1 MPSAFLLYE
10 SCVQNPELAVKLLR
24 GIHSASP
31 RILAEDFCGTAA
43 LSRAW
48 VRAIENSRA
57 IAADI
62 DPAPLKRAKAEI
74 AKLRGKLRGKVGG
87 KVRGK
92 SLAPAAKA
100 VGILRADVL
109 TSAPLARTRAD
120 VLFVG
125 NFSIGEIHDRA
136 TLVRYLA
143 RSRKRL
149 FKGGVFVCDI
159 YSGESAFRVGTTQ
172 REHILADGTRVKYTW
187 EQRSAD
193 PFTARV
199 ENALHF
205 RVFKGSELVR
215 DLRDAFVYR
224 WRLWSIPELRD
235 AMFEAGFD
243 RVDVYAQLPDAED
256 SEGNVYA
263 SPVDDPAELGPSF
276 IVCVAARTTSQK
288 AAGPGVRPRPAKR
301 SARR

>member
-1 MPSAFLLYE
+1 MPTAFALYE
-10 SCVQNPELAVKLLR
+10 SCVQNPDLAVKLLR
-24 GIHSASP
+24 GIHAASP

-48 VRAIENSRA
+48 ARAIPGARA

-62 DPAPLKRAKAEI
+62 DPAPLKRAKANI
-74 AKLRGKLRGKVGG
+74 AKGRNAASRLSVAKR
-87 KVRGK
+87 VR
-92 SLAPAAKA
+92 
-100 VGILRADVL
+100 ILRANVL
-109 TSAPLARTRAD
+109 TSVPLAKLRAD

-143 RSRKRL
+143 RSRNRL
-149 FKGGVFVCDI
+149 LPGGVFVCDI
-159 YSGESAFRVGTTQ
+159 YAGESAFREGTTQ
-172 REHILADGTRVKYTW
+172 REHILSDATRVKYTW

-205 RVFKGSELVR
+205 RVFKGTELVQ
-215 DLRDAFVYR
+215 DLRDAFVYH

-235 AMFEAGFD
+235 AMLEAGFD

-256 SEGNVYA
+256 SDGNVYA
-263 SPVDDPAELGPSF
+263 SPVEDPAELGPSF
-276 IVCVAARTTSQK
+276 IVCVAARSTSKK
-288 AAGPGVRPRPAKR
+288 AAGPGVHPRPAIR
-301 SARR
+301 PARR

>member
-1 MPSAFLLYE
+1 MPSAFFLYE

-24 GIHSASP
+24 GIHADSP

-48 VRAIENSRA
+48 ARAIPDARA

-62 DPAPLKRAKAEI
+62 DPAPLKRAKSEI
-74 AKLRGKLRGKVGG
+74 AKSRPAIGKR
-87 KVRGK
+87 VR
-92 SLAPAAKA
+92 
-100 VGILRADVL
+100 ILRANVL
-109 TSAPLARTRAD
+109 TSAPLAKLRAD

-143 RSRKRL
+143 RSRNRL
-149 FKGGVFVCDI
+149 LPSGVFVCDI
-159 YSGESAFRVGTTQ
+159 YAGESAFREGTTQ
-172 REHILADGTRVKYTW
+172 REHILAGGTRVKYTW
-187 EQRSAD
+187 EQRTAD
-193 PFTARV
+193 PFTGLV

-205 RVFKGSELVR
+205 RVFKGSELVQ
-215 DLRDAFVYR
+215 DLRDAFVYH

-235 AMFEAGFD
+235 AMLEAGFD

-256 SEGNVYA
+256 SDGNVYA

-276 IVCVAARTTSQK
+276 IVCIAARNTSKK

>member
-1 MPSAFLLYE
+1 MPTAFSLYE

-24 GIHSASP
+24 GIHGASP

-48 VRAIENSRA
+48 VRAIPHSRA

-62 DPAPLKRAKAEI
+62 DPAPLKRAKAEF
-74 AKLRGKLRGKVGG
+74 A
-87 KVRGK
+87 KVRSK
-92 SLAPAAKA
+92 SRGRSPAPAAQA
-100 VGILRADVL
+100 VRILRADVL
-109 TSAPLARTRAD
+109 TSAPLAKTRAD

-149 FKGGVFVCDI
+149 LKSGVFVCDI

-215 DLRDAFVYR
+215 DLRDAFVYH

-235 AMFEAGFD
+235 AMLEAGFD
-243 RVDVYAQLPDAED
+243 HVDVYAQLPDAED
-256 SEGNVYA
+256 SDGNVYA

-276 IVCVAARTTSQK
+276 IVCVAARNSSKK

>member
-1 MPSAFLLYE
+1 MPTAFALYE
-10 SCVQNPELAVKLLR
+10 SCVQNPDLAVKLLR
-24 GIHSASP
+24 GIHAASP

-48 VRAIENSRA
+48 VRAIPNSRA
-57 IAADI
+57 FAADI
-62 DPAPLKRAKAEI
+62 DPAPLERAKANI
-74 AKLRGKLRGKVGG
+74 AKGRNAASRLSVAKR
-87 KVRGK
+87 VR
-92 SLAPAAKA
+92 
-100 VGILRADVL
+100 ILRANVL
-109 TSAPLARTRAD
+109 TSVPLAKLRAD

-143 RSRKRL
+143 RSRNRL
-149 FKGGVFVCDI
+149 LPGGVFVCDI
-159 YSGESAFRVGTTQ
+159 YAGESAFREGTTQ
-172 REHILADGTRVKYTW
+172 REHILSDATRVKYTW

-205 RVFKGSELVR
+205 RVFKGTELVQ
-215 DLRDAFVYR
+215 DLRDAFVYH

-235 AMFEAGFD
+235 AMLEAGFD

-256 SEGNVYA
+256 SDGNVYA

-276 IVCVAARTTSQK
+276 IVCVAARSTSKK
-288 AAGPGVRPRPAKR
+288 AAGPGVHPRPAIR
-301 SARR
+301 PARR

>member
-1 MPSAFLLYE
+1 MPTAFSLYE
-10 SCVQNPELAVKLLR
+10 SCVQNPDLAVKLLR
-24 GIHSASP
+24 GIHGASP

-48 VRAIENSRA
+48 VRAIENARA

-74 AKLRGKLRGKVGG
+74 ARLHAKLNAKPHGT
-87 KVRGK
+87 
-92 SLAPAAKA
+92 SLAPGTGT
-100 VGILRADVL
+100 VRILRADVL
-109 TSAPLARTRAD
+109 TSASLARSRAD

-136 TLVRYLA
+136 TLVRYLT

-149 FKGGVFVCDI
+149 LRGGVFVCDI
-159 YSGESAFRVGTTQ
+159 YSGESAFRVGATQ

-224 WRLWSIPELRD
+224 WRLWSVPELRD
-235 AMFEAGFD
+235 AMFEAGFR

-276 IVCVAARTTSQK
+276 IVCVSARNSSKK

>member
-1 MPSAFLLYE
+1 MPTAFSLYE
-10 SCVQNPELAVKLLR
+10 SCVQNPDLAVKLLR
-24 GIHSASP
+24 GIHGASP

-48 VRAIENSRA
+48 VRAIENALA

-74 AKLRGKLRGKVGG
+74 AKLHAKPHTKPHANPHAT
-87 KVRGK
+87 
-92 SLAPAAKA
+92 SLAPGAGA
-100 VGILRADVL
+100 VRILRADVL
-109 TSAPLARTRAD
+109 TSAALARSRAD

-149 FKGGVFVCDI
+149 LKGGVFVCDI
-159 YSGESAFRVGTTQ
+159 YSGESAFRVGATQ

-205 RVFKGSELVR
+205 RVFKGSELAR

-243 RVDVYAQLPDAED
+243 RVDIYAQLPDAED

-276 IVCVAARTTSQK
+276 IVCVAARNWSKK
-288 AAGPGVRPRPAKR
+288 AAGPGGRPRPAKR

>member
-1 MPSAFLLYE
+1 MPNAFALYE
-10 SCVQNPELAVKLLR
+10 SCVQNPDLAVKLLR
-24 GIHSASP
+24 GIHAASP

-48 VRAIENSRA
+48 ARAIPDARA

-62 DPAPLKRAKAEI
+62 DPAPLKRAKAELAKGQNAKSRPAL
-74 AKLRGKLRGKVGG
+74 AKL
-87 KVRGK
+87 
-92 SLAPAAKA
+92 
-100 VGILRADVL
+100 
-109 TSAPLARTRAD
+109 RAD

-125 NFSIGEIHDRA
+125 NFSIGEIHDRP

-149 FKGGVFVCDI
+149 LPGGVFVCDL
-159 YSGESAFRVGTTQ
+159 YAGESAFREGATQ

-187 EQRSAD
+187 EQRTAD
-193 PFTARV
+193 PFTGRV

-205 RVFKGSELVR
+205 RVFKGSELVQ
-215 DLRDAFVYR
+215 DMRDAFVYD

-235 AMFEAGFD
+235 AMLEAGFD

-256 SEGNVYA
+256 SDGNVYA

-276 IVCVAARTTSQK
+276 IVCVAARNTSKK
-288 AAGPGVRPRPAKR
+288 AAGPGVFPRPAKR

>member
-1 MPSAFLLYE
+1 MPTAFLLYE

-24 GIHSASP
+24 GIHRASP

-48 VRAIENSRA
+48 VRAIESSRA

-62 DPAPLKRAKAEI
+62 DPTPLKRAKAEI
-74 AKLRGKLRGKVGG
+74 AKYRAKS
-87 KVRGK
+87 RGK
-92 SLAPAAKA
+92 SLAPAAQA
-100 VGILRADVL
+100 VRILRADVL
-109 TSAPLARTRAD
+109 TSAPLAKARAD

-159 YSGESAFRVGTTQ
+159 YAGESAFREGTTQ

-187 EQRSAD
+187 EQRTAD
-193 PFTARV
+193 PLTARV
-199 ENALHF
+199 VNALHF
-205 RVFKGSELVR
+205 RVFKGSELIQ
-215 DLRDAFVYR
+215 DMRDAFVYH

-235 AMFEAGFD
+235 AMLEAGFD

-276 IVCVAARTTSQK
+276 IVCVAARNSSKK
-288 AAGPGVRPRPAKR
+288 AAGPGGRPRPAKR

>member
-1 MPSAFLLYE
+1 MPSAFSLYE
-10 SCVQNPELAVKLLR
+10 SCVQNPDLAVKLLR
-24 GIHSASP
+24 GIHAASP

-48 VRAIENSRA
+48 VRAIANARA

-62 DPAPLKRAKAEI
+62 DPAPLKRAKALNTKDLNAKGRNTKSRPAI
-74 AKLRGKLRGKVGG
+74 AKR
-87 KVRGK
+87 VR
-92 SLAPAAKA
+92 
-100 VGILRADVL
+100 ILQANVL
-109 TSAPLARTRAD
+109 TSAPLAKLRAD

-125 NFSIGEIHDRA
+125 NFSIGEIHERA

-149 FKGGVFVCDI
+149 LKGGVFVCDI
-159 YSGESAFRVGTTQ
+159 YAGESAFREGTTQ
-172 REHILADGTRVKYTW
+172 REHVLSDGTRVKYTW

-193 PFTARV
+193 PFSGRV

-205 RVFKGSELVR
+205 RVFKGSELVQ
-215 DLRDAFVYR
+215 DLRDAFVYH

-235 AMFEAGFD
+235 AMLEAGFD

-256 SEGNVYA
+256 SDGNVYA

-276 IVCVAARTTSQK
+276 IVCVAARNSSKK
-288 AAGPGVRPRPAKR
+288 AAGPGVRPRPAIR

>member
-1 MPSAFLLYE
+1 MPTAFLLYE

-24 GIHSASP
+24 GIHGASP

-48 VRAIENSRA
+48 VRAIESSRA

-62 DPAPLKRAKAEI
+62 DPTPLKRAKAEI
-74 AKLRGKLRGKVGG
+74 AKYRAKS
-87 KVRGK
+87 RGK
-92 SLAPAAKA
+92 SLAPAAQA
-100 VGILRADVL
+100 VRILRADVL
-109 TSAPLARTRAD
+109 TSAPLAKARAD

-149 FKGGVFVCDI
+149 LKGGVFVCDI
-159 YSGESAFRVGTTQ
+159 YAGESAFREGTTQ

-187 EQRSAD
+187 EQRTAD
-193 PFTARV
+193 PLTARV
-199 ENALHF
+199 VNALHF
-205 RVFKGSELVR
+205 RVFKGSELVQ
-215 DLRDAFVYR
+215 DLRDAFVYH

-235 AMFEAGFD
+235 AMLEAGFD

-276 IVCVAARTTSQK
+276 IVCVAARNSSKK
-288 AAGPGVRPRPAKR
+288 AAGPGGRPRPAKR

>member
-1 MPSAFLLYE
+1 MPTALSLYE

-24 GIHSASP
+24 GIHGDSP

-74 AKLRGKLRGKVGG
+74 AKLRGRSREKA
-87 KVRGK
+87 RGK
-92 SLAPAAKA
+92 SLAPSAKA
-100 VGILRADVL
+100 VRILRADVL
-109 TSAPLARTRAD
+109 TSVPLAKLRAD

-143 RSRKRL
+143 RSRERL
-149 FKGGVFVCDI
+149 LKGGVFVCDI

-187 EQRSAD
+187 EQRTAD
-193 PFTARV
+193 PFTAQV

-263 SPVDDPAELGPSF
+263 SPVDDPSELGPSF
-276 IVCVAARTTSQK
+276 IVCVAARNTSKK

>member
-1 MPSAFLLYE
+1 MPTAFALYE
-10 SCVQNPELAVKLLR
+10 SCVQNPDLAVKLLR
-24 GIHSASP
+24 GIHAASP

-48 VRAIENSRA
+48 ARAIPGARA

-62 DPAPLKRAKAEI
+62 DPAPLERAKANI
-74 AKLRGKLRGKVGG
+74 AKGRNAASRLSVAKR
-87 KVRGK
+87 VR
-92 SLAPAAKA
+92 
-100 VGILRADVL
+100 ILRANVL
-109 TSAPLARTRAD
+109 TSVPLAKLRAD

-143 RSRKRL
+143 RSRNRL
-149 FKGGVFVCDI
+149 LPGGVFVCDI
-159 YSGESAFRVGTTQ
+159 YAGESAFREGTTQ
-172 REHILADGTRVKYTW
+172 REHILSDATRVKYTW

-205 RVFKGSELVR
+205 RVFKGTELVQ
-215 DLRDAFVYR
+215 DLRDAFVYH

-235 AMFEAGFD
+235 AMLEAGFD

-256 SEGNVYA
+256 SDGNVYA
-263 SPVDDPAELGPSF
+263 SPVEDPAELGPSF
-276 IVCVAARTTSQK
+276 IVCVAARSTSKK
-288 AAGPGVRPRPAKR
+288 AAGPGVHPRPAIR
-301 SARR
+301 PARR

>member
-1 MPSAFLLYE
+1 MPTAFFLYE

-24 GIHSASP
+24 GIHGASP
-31 RILAEDFCGTAA
+31 RILAEDFCGSAA

-48 VRAIENSRA
+48 VRAIANSRA
-57 IAADI
+57 IAVDI
-62 DPAPLKRAKAEI
+62 DPAPLKHAKAEI
-74 AKLRGKLRGKVGG
+74 AKARAPHRGKS
-87 KVRGK
+87 RGK
-92 SLAPAAKA
+92 SLAQAAQA
-100 VGILRADVL
+100 VRILRADVL
-109 TSAPLARTRAD
+109 TSAPLTKARAD

-125 NFSIGEIHDRA
+125 NFSIGEIPDRA

-149 FKGGVFVCDI
+149 LKGGVFVCDI

-172 REHILADGTRVKYTW
+172 REYILSDGTRVKYTW
-187 EQRSAD
+187 EQRTAD

-205 RVFKGSELVR
+205 RVFKGSELVQ
-215 DLRDAFVYR
+215 DLRDAFVYH

-235 AMFEAGFD
+235 AMLEAGFD

-256 SEGNVYA
+256 SDGNVYA
-263 SPVDDPAELGPSF
+263 SPVDDAGELGPSF
-276 IVCVAARTTSQK
+276 IVCVAARNTPK
-288 AAGPGVRPRPAKR
+288 AARR
-301 SARR
+301 SGETQS

>member
-1 MPSAFLLYE
+1 MPTAFALYE
-10 SCVQNPELAVKLLR
+10 SCVQNPDLAVKLLR
-24 GIHSASP
+24 GIHAASP

-48 VRAIENSRA
+48 ARAIPGARA

-62 DPAPLKRAKAEI
+62 DPAPLKRAKANI
-74 AKLRGKLRGKVGG
+74 AKGRNAASRLSVAKR
-87 KVRGK
+87 VR
-92 SLAPAAKA
+92 
-100 VGILRADVL
+100 ILRANVL
-109 TSAPLARTRAD
+109 TSVPLAKLRAD

-149 FKGGVFVCDI
+149 LKGGVFVCDI
-159 YSGESAFRVGTTQ
+159 YAGESAFREGATQ

-205 RVFKGSELVR
+205 RVFKGTELVQ
-215 DLRDAFVYR
+215 DIRDAFVYH

-235 AMFEAGFD
+235 AMLEAGFD

-256 SEGNVYA
+256 SDGNVYA
-263 SPVDDPAELGPSF
+263 SPVEDPAELGPSF
-276 IVCVAARTTSQK
+276 IVCVAARSTSKK
-288 AAGPGVRPRPAKR
+288 AAGPGVHPRPAIR
-301 SARR
+301 PARR

>member
-1 MPSAFLLYE
+1 MPTAFLLYE

-24 GIHSASP
+24 GIHGASP

-48 VRAIENSRA
+48 VRAIESSRA

-62 DPAPLKRAKAEI
+62 DPTPLKRAKAEI
-74 AKLRGKLRGKVGG
+74 TKYRAKS
-87 KVRGK
+87 RGK
-92 SLAPAAKA
+92 SLAPAAQA
-100 VGILRADVL
+100 VRILRADVL
-109 TSAPLARTRAD
+109 TSAPLAKARAD

-149 FKGGVFVCDI
+149 LKGGVFVCDI
-159 YSGESAFRVGTTQ
+159 YAGESAFREGTTQ

-187 EQRSAD
+187 EQRTAD
-193 PFTARV
+193 PLTARV
-199 ENALHF
+199 VNALHF
-205 RVFKGSELVR
+205 RVFKGSELVQ
-215 DLRDAFVYR
+215 DLRDAFVYH

-235 AMFEAGFD
+235 AMLEAGFD

-256 SEGNVYA
+256 SDGNVYA
-263 SPVDDPAELGPSF
+263 SPVDDPEELGPSF
-276 IVCVAARTTSQK
+276 IVCVAARASSKK
-288 AAGPGVRPRPAKR
+288 AAGPGGRPRPAKR

>member
-1 MPSAFLLYE
+1 MPSAFSLYE
-10 SCVQNPELAVKLLR
+10 SCVQNPDLAVKLLR
-24 GIHSASP
+24 GIHAASP

-48 VRAIENSRA
+48 VRAIPDARA

-62 DPAPLKRAKAEI
+62 DPAPLKRARAEI
-74 AKLRGKLRGKVGG
+74 ARSQNAKSRPAIAKR
-87 KVRGK
+87 VR
-92 SLAPAAKA
+92 
-100 VGILRADVL
+100 ILQANVL
-109 TSAPLARTRAD
+109 TSAPLAKVRAD

-143 RSRKRL
+143 RSRNRL
-149 FKGGVFVCDI
+149 LPGGVFVCDI
-159 YSGESAFRVGTTQ
+159 YSGESAFREGTTQ
-172 REHILADGTRVKYTW
+172 REHILANGTRVKYTW
-187 EQRSAD
+187 EQRAAD
-193 PFTARV
+193 PLTGLV

-205 RVFKGSELVR
+205 RVFKGSELVQ
-215 DLRDAFVYR
+215 DLRDAFVYH

-235 AMFEAGFD
+235 AMLEAGFD

-256 SEGNVYA
+256 SDGNVYA

-276 IVCVAARTTSQK
+276 IVCIAARATSL
-288 AAGPGVRPRPAKR
+288 RPAASERTKR
-301 SARR
+301 S

>member
-1 MPSAFLLYE
+1 MPTAFLLYE

-24 GIHSASP
+24 GIHGASP

-62 DPAPLKRAKAEI
+62 DPTPLKRAKAEI
-74 AKLRGKLRGKVGG
+74 AKYRAKS
-87 KVRGK
+87 RGK
-92 SLAPAAKA
+92 SLAPAAQA
-100 VGILRADVL
+100 VRIFRADVL
-109 TSAPLARTRAD
+109 TSAPLAKARAD

-159 YSGESAFRVGTTQ
+159 YAGESAFREGTTQ

-187 EQRSAD
+187 EQRTAD
-193 PFTARV
+193 HLTARV
-199 ENALHF
+199 VNALHF
-205 RVFKGSELVR
+205 RVFKGSELIQ
-215 DLRDAFVYR
+215 DMRDAFVYH

-235 AMFEAGFD
+235 AMLEAGFD

-256 SEGNVYA
+256 SDGNVYA

-276 IVCVAARTTSQK
+276 IVCVAARNSSKK

>member
-1 MPSAFLLYE
+1 MPSAFSLYE
-10 SCVQNPELAVKLLR
+10 SCVQNPDLAVKLLR
-24 GIHSASP
+24 GIHAASP

-48 VRAIENSRA
+48 VRAVPNSRA

-74 AKLRGKLRGKVGG
+74 AKGRNARKR
-87 KVRGK
+87 
-92 SLAPAAKA
+92 SAAAKR
-100 VGILRADVL
+100 VRILRANVL
-109 TSAPLARTRAD
+109 TSAPLAKLWAD

-143 RSRKRL
+143 RSRQRL
-149 FKGGVFVCDI
+149 LSGGVFVCDI
-159 YSGESAFRVGTTQ
+159 YAGESAFREGTTQ
-172 REHILADGTRVKYTW
+172 REHILEGGTRVKYTW
-187 EQRSAD
+187 EQRTAD

-205 RVFKGSELVR
+205 RVFKGSELVQ
-215 DLRDAFVYR
+215 DLRDAFVYH

-235 AMFEAGFD
+235 AMLEAGFD

-256 SEGNVYA
+256 SDGNVYA
-263 SPVDDPAELGPSF
+263 SPVDDPADLGPSF
-276 IVCVAARTTSQK
+276 IVCVAARCTSKK